1 MSEMFFRLGTASD
14 APDIPLTMDYEGQV
28 SQYLQ
33 NRFRKG
39 ERLFD
44 HGILDDYEMPVLHS
58 EGIVHEP
65 PRETE
70 LPPVGINEFLFPT
83 GMTRFGR
90 GLFLIDKSHIAT
102 FVNHCWGINWDGTGK
117 IPTDGNEPRTLATA
131 GLMVTD
137 DLQNRWLF
145 QPLYMLPPIQVD
157 STDNQLFIVPMVDL
171 RWLVLHDTIDQ
182 AETSVNAATT
192 WADLINSINAATPN
206 HVVIDPAISV
216 PAAYLQ
222 PDPGYFSTARSVGY
236 VLEHFAASTGNRIT
250 LGNTGILH
258 IQSYGDALGYSA
270 LPDRAIFGSHNA
282 GPMIPDSVR
291 LSYRKLYDHADNGSW
306 DSAEASITQHSGAE
320 RHYVTTYYVE
330 YYSET
335 IDPSS
340 ETDLQALANQITLNS
355 AEWSS
360 GPNYAVTLP
369 GGPDNAT
376 NLERCGFTDYTL
388 IKVDC
393 SDAIPQ
399 LMTTYQSRKPN
410 FYSPINL
417 SQQPGLYRHP

>member
-1 MSEMFFRLGTASD
+1 MSEMYFICGTGSD
-14 APDIPLTMDYEGQV
+14 APTIPLTMDYEGQV

-33 NRFRKG
+33 DRFREG
-39 ERLFD
+39 ERIFD

-58 EGIVHEP
+58 EGIVHNP

-90 GLFLIDKSHIAT
+90 GLFLIDKAHIAA
-102 FVNHCWGINWDGTGK
+102 FVNFCWGIDWDGTGE
-117 IPTDGNEPRTLATA
+117 IPTDGGEPRTLNAA
-131 GLMVTD
+131 ELIVTD
-137 DLQNRWLF
+137 DSLIPWLF

-157 STDNQLFIVPMVDL
+157 STDNQLFIVPMVDV
-171 RWLVLHDTIDQ
+171 RWLILHDTMD
-182 AETSVNAATT
+182 ASETSVDSETT
-192 WADLINSINAATPN
+192 WEDLINSINAATPDY
-206 HVVIDPAISV
+206 VRIDPNFTV

-222 PDPGYFSTARSVGY
+222 PDPGYFSTTRSVGY
-236 VLEHFAASTGNRIT
+236 VLDHYATSTGNRIV
-250 LGNTGILH
+250 LGNSGVIYL
-258 IQSYGDALGYSA
+258 QSYGDALGYSA

-282 GPMIPDSVR
+282 GPMIPDKVR
-291 LSYRKLYDHADNGSW
+291 ISYRKLYDHADNGSW
-306 DSAEASITQHSGAE
+306 ASAEADITNHSGAE
-320 RHYVTTYYVE
+320 RHYVTTYYAE

-340 ETDLQALANQITLNS
+340 EADLQALANQITVNS

-369 GGPDNAT
+369 CGPDNASS
-376 NLERCGFTDYTL
+376 LERCGFTDYTL

-393 SDAIPQ
+393 DAATPQ

-410 FYSPINL
+410 FYSPVNL
-417 SQQPGLYRHP
+417 SQQPGLYKHP